1 MQDKDVKVQVE
12 ESIKSQERLHTVLD
26 SLEAIV
32 YVADMDTYEVL
43 LINQHTRNLF
53 GDIVG
58 KICWQSLQVD
68 QTGPCEFC
76 TNKYLIDERG
86 KPKGVYTWDFQNTKN
101 GHWYNIRDRAIE
113 WVDGRIVRLE
123 IATDITK
130 HKLTEK
136 ELIKK
141 NEDLQTI
148 FKAIPDLLFR
158 LDEEGTIINYYAGE
172 ESDLYVPPAEFMNK
186 NMLDVLPADISD
198 KYEQGIQ
205 KSKKTHSSQ
214 TVEYSMLIGETDH
227 FFEARILPLDKQVV
241 IVVRNITP
249 RKIMEEELKAAIIT
263 DELTG
268 LFNRRGFFTLADQQC
283 KMATR
288 NKRTMA
294 LVYMDIDHL
303 KIINDELGH
312 GAGDQAL
319 KDAAKIFK
327 KSFRKSDIIARIGG
341 DEFTVLLTEL
351 SDPSTANIIINHL
364 QENIKKHN
372 EQGNLNYELSVTT
385 GIAFYD
391 PEHSCSIGD
400 LLNQAD
406 KIMYSHKKT

>member
-1 MQDKDVKVQVE
+1 
-12 ESIKSQERLHTVLD
+12 
-26 SLEAIV
+26 
-32 YVADMDTYEVL
+32 
-43 LINQHTRNLF
+43 
-53 GDIVG
+53 
-58 KICWQSLQVD
+58 
-68 QTGPCEFC
+68 
-76 TNKYLIDERG
+76 
-86 KPKGVYTWDFQNTKN
+86 
-101 GHWYNIRDRAIE
+101 
-113 WVDGRIVRLE
+113 
-123 IATDITK
+123 
-130 HKLTEK
+130 
-136 ELIKK
+136 
-141 NEDLQTI
+141 
-148 FKAIPDLLFR
+148 
-158 LDEEGTIINYYAGE
+158 
-172 ESDLYVPPAEFMNK
+172 
-186 NMLDVLPADISD
+186 
-198 KYEQGIQ
+198 
-205 KSKKTHSSQ
+205 
-214 TVEYSMLIGETDH
+214 
-227 FFEARILPLDKQVV
+227 
-241 IVVRNITP
+241 
-249 RKIMEEELKAAIIT
+249 MEEELKAAIIT